1 MDSFLMIGQSNMAG
15 RGRFN
20 EVEEIPQNGKMF
32 MLRNGRWQIMSEPVN
47 VDRCAS
53 PYCDNGL
60 VKCGIGLAPSFAE
73 CYSNTYNKEI
83 GLIPCAD
90 GGSSLNDWAVGGL
103 LFDHAI
109 FQAKLAQR
117 TSEIKGILW
126 HQGENDSQSEEN
138 VQNYESKFYVIINEI
153 KKQLNIDVPIIIG
166 ELGRFVEEIYPL
178 SRKINDVLNHI
189 ADNDEKIG
197 ITSSVGLSDRGDL
210 LHFNSA
216 SYRILGRRYFEEYQ
230 KIVKRNV
237 RTFLS

>member
-1 MDSFLMIGQSNMAG
+1 MIGQSNMAG
-15 RGRFN
+15 RGRFG
-20 EVEEIPQNGKMF
+20 EVEEIKQNGKMF

-53 PYCDNGL
+53 PYSDNGF

-73 CYSNTYNKEI
+73 CYSNTYNREI

-90 GGSSLNDWAVGGL
+90 GGSSLNDWVEGGL
-103 LFDHAI
+103 LYDHAV

-138 VQNYESKFYVIINEI
+138 VQNYKSKFYAIMNGI

-166 ELGRFVEEIYPL
+166 EIGRFVEERHPL
-178 SRKINDVLNHI
+178 SRKINEVLNHI
-189 ADNDEKIG
+189 AAKDERIG
-197 ITSSVGLSDRGDL
+197 IASSDGLSDMGDRI
-210 LHFNSA
+210 HFNSA

-230 KIVKRNV
+230 NIVIMK
-237 RTFLS
+237 